1 MMQNMSQL
9 VQLVKGRDPQQ
20 FVLSMLKN
28 NQIVDP
34 RVKQM
39 IQFAQGGNTND
50 LVNLASS
57 IFAQKGLDFNSEFN
71 SFMQMLR

>member
-1 MMQNMSQL
+1 
-9 VQLVKGRDPQQ
+9 
-20 FVLSMLKN
+20 
-28 NQIVDP
+28 
-34 RVKQM
+34 M